1 MPALLLG
8 TCVRPRTG
16 SWACVL
22 GQERVGEVLS
32 LSPAEE
38 GAAGGH
44 PRQNKTGKVPEHYHL
59 FFLRNL
65 HRVNLVQ
72 PGLAEPQT
80 HLPGRESASAH

>member
-22 GQERVGEVLS
+22 VQERVGEVLS

-59 FFLRNL
+59 FFLRIL
-65 HRVNLVQ
+65 HRVNLVLC
-72 PGLAEPQT
+72 LAEPQT
-80 HLPGRESASAH
+80 DLPGRESASAH

>member
-8 TCVRPRTG
+8 TWVRPRTG

-22 GQERVGEVLS
+22 VQEQVGEVLS

-65 HRVNLVQ
+65 HRVNLVL
-72 PGLAEPQT
+72 GLAEPQT
-80 HLPGRESASAH
+80 DLPGRESTSAQ